1 MHVKTQHRTMF
12 WEELFD
18 NIVNAGRKKNESS
31 EPVKPIR
38 KRKHH
43 LFPSNKEEKGHSVMV
58 FIDSQTHK
66 KSDGPLISSC
76 PISPMSMRTKHSIQ
90 EQATP
95 LRSNRTLT
103 HGLRRKND
111 DVIPMSIEIGTIPEP
126 SRHNRDGDIRD
137 SNSADH
143 SPDGNAFTLPD
154 LRKGNDGEKSSLLP
168 SIRKRL
174 HFESDS
180 HTDQTSIDLTNIQ
193 DSSILRSESKDS
205 SIGIGM
211 GIDIEDSLLRN
222 GYSYDERSNA
232 SKRDDESIG
241 THHTAEHYEQLQLIV
256 GKKNGLIYLEGEIDS
271 KDAIDKN
278 EDLALQN
285 EDVSIDTID
294 ENKPKQPS
302 MDESSS
308 GESDEARED
317 KEKYKLD
324 ESQHSFQ
331 LAPTKIQSQRD
342 HKQRLFHQTRKA
354 CLEAAAAAY
363 KDAHLDVPDVSIN
376 STFLS
381 YHSSGKDST
390 NLLRHM

>member
-1 MHVKTQHRTMF
+1 MHVKALHRTMF

-31 EPVKPIR
+31 EPVKPNR

-43 LFPSNKEEKGHSVMV
+43 LFPPNKEERGHSVMV
-58 FIDSQTHK
+58 FIDSQTNH
-66 KSDGPLISSC
+66 KSDGPLISIC

-103 HGLRRKND
+103 HGLGRKND
-111 DVIPMSIEIGTIPEP
+111 DVIPMSIEIGTISET
-126 SRHNRDGDIRD
+126 SRHDNSGDD
-137 SNSADH
+137 
-143 SPDGNAFTLPD
+143 SPDFTLPD
-154 LRKGNDGEKSSLLP
+154 LRKATEREKTNMLP

-180 HTDQTSIDLTNIQ
+180 HTDQTSIDLANIQ
-193 DSSILRSESKDS
+193 DSSIMRSESKDS
-205 SIGIGM
+205 SIGVGM

-241 THHTAEHYEQLQLIV
+241 THHTAENYEQLQLTV
-256 GKKNGLIYLEGEIDS
+256 GKKNGLIYLEGEMDS
-271 KDAIDKN
+271 KDTIDKN
-278 EDLALQN
+278 EDIALQN
-285 EDVSIDTID
+285 EDDFIDTID
-294 ENKPKQPS
+294 DNKLKQHS

-317 KEKYKLD
+317 KEKNKLD

-342 HKQRLFHQTRKA
+342 HKQRMFHQTRKA

-363 KDAHLDVPDVSIN
+363 KDAHLDVPDVSIDN
-376 STFLS
+376 TIFIISFQWKRFNQSNCYTWT
-381 YHSSGKDST
+381 YADNTCT
-390 NLLRHM
+390 N